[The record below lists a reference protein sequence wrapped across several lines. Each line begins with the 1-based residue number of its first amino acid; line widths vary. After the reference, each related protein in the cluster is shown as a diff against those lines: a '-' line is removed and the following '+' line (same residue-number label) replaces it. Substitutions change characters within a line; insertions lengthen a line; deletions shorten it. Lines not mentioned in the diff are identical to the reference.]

1 MGDSTNICLACGC
14 CCNGTMIGFVQIGRE
29 ELPALSDLVDVENTN
44 GEGFFLQPCKN
55 FCDGCTIYSRRP
67 KHCASFKCELLK
79 SVEQKELDFDSAVE
93 IVDELKQ
100 RRIAIEKQLTLLQI
114 ELQSQSFY
122 FKMIE
127 LKNLLQKS
135 EPASLTQDYMDL
147 KSDLEQLDS
156 LLSTRFGVSLF

>member
-1 MGDSTNICLACGC
+1 M
-14 CCNGTMIGFVQIGRE
+14 
-29 ELPALSDLVDVENTN
+29 SDLVDVENTN